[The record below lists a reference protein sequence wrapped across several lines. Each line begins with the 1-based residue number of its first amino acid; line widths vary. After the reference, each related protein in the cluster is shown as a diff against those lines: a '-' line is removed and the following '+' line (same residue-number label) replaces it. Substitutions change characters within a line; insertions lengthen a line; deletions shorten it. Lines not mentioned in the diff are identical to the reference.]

1 MTTFIPLNGGL
12 GVAVACT
19 GTSARGAF
27 PTLSNGV
34 RADMVAITNTGT
46 DIIFVALGDSS
57 VTATTSCMAV
67 PPGTYFIQMPTA
79 GSSAAPTYIAGITGG
94 DSFTLQATL
103 GNPVPS

>member
-1 MTTFIPLNGGL
+1 
-12 GVAVACT
+12 
-19 GTSARGAF
+19 
-27 PTLSNGV
+27 
-34 RADMVAITNTGT
+34 MVAITNTGT

-94 DSFTLQATL
+94 SSFTLQATL
-103 GNPVPS
+103 GNPVTG